1 MISAQ
6 VKEGVGIPCISNGN
20 IRHSEDV
27 RDCFAATGCD
37 GVMSGVGALRRPR
50 LVFSGARGG
59 RNQVAAR
66 YCTHAL
72 ATRAA
77 PRQAHS
83 HLCGKLALTAPAAVK
98 DLRDL
103 IDSLD
108 VSGPETDRSRATLS
122 TIRDALLAQPDDD
135 DDDEDALDGETP
147 IAADGWTKVW
157 RDKRL

>member
-1 MISAQ
+1 M
-6 VKEGVGIPCISNGN
+6 
-20 IRHSEDV
+20 
-27 RDCFAATGCD
+27 
-37 GVMSGVGALRRPR
+37 RRPR
-50 LVFSGARGG
+50 LVFAGARGG

-108 VSGPETDRSRATLS
+108 VSGPETDR
-122 TIRDALLAQPDDD
+122 
-135 DDDEDALDGETP
+135 
-147 IAADGWTKVW
+147 
-157 RDKRL
+157 

>member
-1 MISAQ
+1 M
-6 VKEGVGIPCISNGN
+6 
-20 IRHSEDV
+20 
-27 RDCFAATGCD
+27 
-37 GVMSGVGALRRPR
+37 RRPR
-50 LVFSGARGG
+50 LVFAGARGG

-83 HLCGKLALTAPAAVK
+83 HLCGKLALTAPAAVR

-122 TIRDALLAQPDDD
+122 TIRDELLEKPDEEEDDD
-135 DDDEDALDGETP
+135 DALDGETP

>member
-1 MISAQ
+1 M
-6 VKEGVGIPCISNGN
+6 
-20 IRHSEDV
+20 
-27 RDCFAATGCD
+27 
-37 GVMSGVGALRRPR
+37 
-50 LVFSGARGG
+50 
-59 RNQVAAR
+59 
-66 YCTHAL
+66 
-72 ATRAA
+72 
-77 PRQAHS
+77 
-83 HLCGKLALTAPAAVK
+83 CGKLALTAPAAVR

-122 TIRDALLAQPDDD
+122 TIRDALLAQPDDK

>member
-6 VKEGVGIPCISNGN
+6 VKESVGIPCVSNGN
-20 IRHSEDV
+20 IRHEDDV
-27 RDCFAATGCD
+27 RDCFAATGCH

-83 HLCGKLALTAPAAVK
+83 HLCGKLALTAPAAVR

-108 VSGPETDRSRATLS
+108 VSGPETDRSRATLA
-122 TIRDALLAQPDDD
+122 TIRDALLEKP
-135 DDDEDALDGETP
+135 DEDEESDLDGETP